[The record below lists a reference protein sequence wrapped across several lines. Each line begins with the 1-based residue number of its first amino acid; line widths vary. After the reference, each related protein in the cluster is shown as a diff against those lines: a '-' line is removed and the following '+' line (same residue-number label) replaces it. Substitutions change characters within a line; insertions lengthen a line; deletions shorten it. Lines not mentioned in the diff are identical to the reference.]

1 MKKDLFIDTNF
12 GLGNFDYI
20 NCEKDELDK
29 RLLYERRVERDID
42 IRFDS
47 MIRLSLYGY
56 GNVKK
61 NKHRLLTND
70 IGCFIFESNGPDQSY
85 YSEIGEY
92 NSIEI
97 YISILRIMWQDY
109 ITHNYAKRLIRLRK
123 LVRKNIK
130 NEKKYAFLK
139 IKECEKKDNCI
150 HIYICTILFMIY
162 LYTMI

>member
-139 IKECEKKDNCI
+139 IKQCEKKDNCI
-150 HIYICTILFMIY
+150 HIYIYVLYY
-162 LYTMI
+162 L